1 MKGICKEMLRKEP
14 KTASYM
20 EGSGSE
26 RTFVICCSKCKGW
39 KKWFALFS
47 VQVETETGNA
57 RRFCLILI
65 GILYAMFS
73 TSTGTDIKDFTAR
86 FLNINAS
93 VVGFERTKPRD
104 KLSVKCVSLAY
115 R

>member
-1 MKGICKEMLRKEP
+1 VDQRELLLFAALI
-14 KTASYM
+14 
-20 EGSGSE
+20 
-26 RTFVICCSKCKGW
+26 KCKGW

-65 GILYAMFS
+65 CILYAMFS
-73 TSTGTDIKDFTAR
+73 TSTGTDIQDFTAR

-93 VVGFERTKPRD
+93 VVGFERTCFSPWD
-104 KLSVKCVSLAY
+104 KLDVKCVTLPY
-115 R
+115 L